1 MSRFAGKTVI
11 VTGSSDGIG
20 AQTAF
25 QFATEGA
32 NVTITGRRAQNLE
45 DLKERIVK
53 SGISASS
60 IHIVVGDITNVD
72 VQKAI
77 VEETVSKFGKLDIL
91 VNNAGAVFDEPQH
104 IGTTSPNAV
113 DLFDKNIDLNLK
125 SVLSITNIAKPHLIA
140 AKNSEVVNISSIASL
155 KFGRTRFVYYAIAKA
170 GLDQLTRAQA
180 LELIP
185 HGVRVN
191 CVNPGMVE
199 SGFITATGLPDEA
212 SKKIYEY
219 AAKHR
224 QAFPAERIGVP
235 ADIANIILFLADRKM
250 SYYIVGQCIVADGG
264 SSLVMGASL
273 VDLTAALQ

>member
-45 DLKERIVK
+45 DLKQRIVK

-113 DLFDKNIDLNLK
+113 ELLDKNIDLNLK

-140 AKNSEVVNISSIASL
+140 TKGEVVNISSIASL
-155 KFGRTRFVYYAIAKA
+155 KFGRTRYVYYSIAKA

-180 LELIP
+180 LELIA

-191 CVNPGMVE
+191 CVKLV
-199 SGFITATGLPDEA
+199 TY
-212 SKKIYEY
+212 IY
-219 AAKHR
+219 HIS
-224 QAFPAERIGVP
+224 Q
-235 ADIANIILFLADRKM
+235 II
-250 SYYIVGQCIVADGG
+250 I
-264 SSLVMGASL
+264 
-273 VDLTAALQ
+273 